1 MLSGVLCCLQNVV
14 WRLLLQNIFQF
25 LVQFLWLVVFLVQ
38 FEAENGIQCNA
49 KFAFGICGRIE
60 SILKVHYIHYLQSV
74 EDLFCSKVSSALV
87 KLCLKQPVNQQGS
100 IAQYLD
106 LMKKQIQI

>member
-60 SILKVHYIHYLQSV
+60 SILKVHYIHYLKSV
-74 EDLFCSKVSSALV
+74 KDLFRGKVSPVLV